1 MGSLCGA
8 KPGISKL
15 SQLEIDADKDW
26 NLRGIFSLKEVAL
39 NMAFADMIYRGG
51 VVPAPILKILGAGY
65 SGQVLHT
72 AGPAA
77 APFWDYPPG
86 YDPLF
91 PKYHCEILGQAFLEI
106 AEPLTKAITS
116 PISTDV
122 VASPTPLEQA
132 EVGLSKNLAS
142 VTPDQSKNIAAAVA
156 TVKVASPIPTET
168 ATIGRTL
175 TKAAKSADQSKQIAA
190 AIASIYE
197 QPPEITTDPADN
209 IGANGARLNETLDS
223 MGTCASVHVSF
234 EWGLTVAYGNET
246 PGQDVVATGAYNETI
261 GGLAP
266 SETYHF
272 RAKAVGQTNPVYGA
286 DREFTTT
293 A

>member
-15 SQLEIDADKDW
+15 SELTIDQDKDW
-26 NLRGIFSLKEVAL
+26 NARGISNLKEVAL
-39 NMAFADMIYRGG
+39 NMAFADLIYRGG
-51 VVPAPILKILGAGY
+51 VVSAPILKSIVAGL

-72 AGPAA
+72 AGHAA

-86 YDPLF
+86 YDPLL
-91 PKYHCEILGQAFLEI
+91 PKYYCEILAQAFLEI
-106 AEPLTKAITS
+106 VEPDTKAIDAS
-116 PISTDV
+116 IRTDL

-132 EVGLSKNLAS
+132 EVGLTKSVAS
-142 VTPDQSKNIAAAVA
+142 VTADQSKNIAAPVA
-156 TVKVASPIPTET
+156 TTLVASPTPTET

-175 TKAAKSADQSKQIAA
+175 TKAAKSADQGKQISAT
-190 AIASIYE
+190 IASIYE
-197 QPPEITTDPADN
+197 QPPEVTTDAADN

-234 EWGLTVAYGNET
+234 EWGTTVAYGNET
-246 PGQDVVATGAYNETI
+246 PGQNVAAPGAYNETI
-261 GGLAP
+261 NGLG
-266 SETYHF
+266 SGLTYHF

-286 DREFTTT
+286 DNEFITT
-293 A
+293 